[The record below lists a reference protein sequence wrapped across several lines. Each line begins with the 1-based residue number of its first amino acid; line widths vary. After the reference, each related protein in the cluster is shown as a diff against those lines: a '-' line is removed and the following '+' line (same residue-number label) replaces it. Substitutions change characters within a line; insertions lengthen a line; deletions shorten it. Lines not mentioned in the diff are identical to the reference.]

1 MKSFCPDL
9 TKTLGDNSQLG
20 AISPTTLL
28 KSWIEC
34 SLLTSTAASHCV
46 SGFYP
51 KKDKV
56 VLSGFFCSSQFCQKN
71 TNFLKAECVSV
82 FFLIKQ
88 KVGEACEGVLLFP
101 VKKYSFKCP
110 VDCYNRRFSVPQIWG

>member
-51 KKDKV
+51 QKDKI
-56 VLSGFFCSSQFCQKN
+56 VLSGFFCSSQFCQKKHQL
-71 TNFLKAECVSV
+71 FKSRMCVC

-88 KVGEACEGVLLFP
+88 KVGEACAGVLLFT
-101 VKKYSFKCP
+101 VKKYSFKCA